1 MDKLDRFGEKMDLIV
16 SDQELKAKID
26 TLRHKN
32 EEYQN
37 KVQELSEAKYAL
49 EKQIWNHDK
58 EMRTKCEVINDQS
71 RKLAELEKK
80 TNSSCIIGQIGEE
93 NVRQVLQGLKDHWG
107 PGFDFVKTS
116 STPDSGDF
124 LLNISVRVQ
133 GFAKRT
139 FTILID

>member
-107 PGFDFVKTS
+107 PGFDF
-116 STPDSGDF
+116 SGY
-124 LLNISVRVQ
+124 
-133 GFAKRT
+133 
-139 FTILID
+139 